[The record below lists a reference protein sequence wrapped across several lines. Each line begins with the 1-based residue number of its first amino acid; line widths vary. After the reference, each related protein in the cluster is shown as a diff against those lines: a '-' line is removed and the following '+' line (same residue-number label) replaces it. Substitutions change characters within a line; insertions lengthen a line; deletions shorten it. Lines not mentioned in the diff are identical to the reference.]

1 MTLPRSQR
9 WFFRDQA
16 PRLYQLQPQRMLL
29 LLLLLRHGLTLEA
42 RQARLK
48 LCEFVAAS

>member
-1 MTLPRSQR
+1 VTLPRSQR

-16 PRLYQLQPQRMLL
+16 PRLYQLQPQRV